1 MRRFGFVVLLHAW
14 YSRSWASNLNAR
26 LSRSSAVVIGANGG
40 LGSAFVTALAKS
52 KRFALIHALSRAR
65 CQSLPACVQW
75 QSVDLENEESIEVA
89 ATAVKNVGV
98 PVALVLVATGIL
110 HKGNEFRPEKT
121 WRAQTRDA
129 FARSFLINT
138 IGPALVAK
146 HFLPLLDCRRQSVF
160 AALSARVG
168 SISDNRLGGWHAYR
182 ASKAAL
188 NMLIRNYAIELERR
202 NPLAVCV
209 GLHPGT
215 VDTALSQ
222 PFQAQVPREHLFTP
236 AFAVSRLLG
245 VLDKLVPED
254 SGKVFAWDGNL
265 VPE

>member
-1 MRRFGFVVLLHAW
+1 MRRFGFVVLLRAW
-14 YSRSWASNLNAR
+14 YSRFWASKLNAS

-40 LGSAFVTALAKS
+40 IGSAVVTALAKS
-52 KRFALIHALSRAR
+52 KHFGPIYALSRTR
-65 CQSLPACVQW
+65 GKSLPVGVQW
-75 QSVDLENEESIEVA
+75 HHVDLENEGSIEGA
-89 ATAVKNVGV
+89 AAAVKNDGV
-98 PVALVLVATGIL
+98 PVALVFVATGIL
-110 HKGNEFRPEKT
+110 HKDNEFRPEKT
-121 WRAQTRDA
+121 WRAQNRDA

-138 IGPALVAK
+138 VGPALVAK
-146 HFLPLLDCRRQSVF
+146 HFLPLLDCRMQSVF

-168 SISDNRLGGWHAYR
+168 SIADNRLGGWHAYR

-222 PFQAQVPREHLFTP
+222 PFQAQIPPEQLFTP
-236 AFAVSRLLG
+236 AFAASRLLG
-245 VLDKLVPED
+245 VLDKLMPND
-254 SGKVFAWDGNL
+254 SGKVFAWDGKL
-265 VPE
+265 IPE